1 MGFTDALKRSLG
13 FEEDTSLH
21 NKQQNNYRRPST
33 PSIYFRMSNNNA
45 SDLSSHSYYDD
56 VSISPEQ
63 SFYEIML
70 IRPKTIDDIN
80 YVVDQ
85 VLEESNPVI
94 LDLSFLEKESPA
106 NFKLAGEKI
115 KQMRSNYGAEALLLS
130 RCNDKNLIIR
140 APKGVSLVRK

>member
-1 MGFTDALKRSLG
+1 
-13 FEEDTSLH
+13 
-21 NKQQNNYRRPST
+21 
-33 PSIYFRMSNNNA
+33 
-45 SDLSSHSYYDD
+45 DD

-130 RCNDKNLIIR
+130 RCNDKNLIII